1 MKIVNALMKRDVDNR
16 GILYYLKRD
25 NQLYLMLL
33 VPILFVLVFKILPM
47 FGLVV
52 AFKDFKIAKGFWDSE
67 WVGFQVFQEIFA
79 KRDFGRAVRNSVLLN
94 TLDFLLSF
102 SAPILL
108 AILLNEIKNVRIKR
122 INQTL
127 LYLPHFL
134 SWVIIS
140 ALAYQLFSVGN
151 GIVNNLIEDLGGTR
165 IPFLQEDNHWLIS
178 YLLIGVWASMG
189 WGTIIYLA
197 SISSINPELYEAAFV
212 DGAGRWRKVWH
223 ITLPGIRVTIV
234 TLLIMN
240 LGRIMGGNFERVY
253 SLANKATTEY
263 TTTIEVLV
271 YRWGLESGQFSR
283 ATAIGLFQ
291 AVIGLILVLLADRIA
306 KKLGEDGLL

>member
-1 MKIVNALMKRDVDNR
+1 MKLVNALMKRDSDNR
-16 GILYYLKRD
+16 SFHYLKRD

-33 VPILFVLVFKILPM
+33 VPIFFVLVFKILPM
-47 FGLVV
+47 FGLVI

-67 WVGFQVFQEIFA
+67 WVGFEVFQEIFA
-79 KRDFGRAVRNSVLLN
+79 KRDFGRAIRNTLLLN
-94 TLDFLLSF
+94 TLDFILSF
-102 SAPILL
+102 TAPILL
-108 AILLNEIKNVRIKR
+108 AILLNEIKNVRVKR
-122 INQTL
+122 VNQTL

-151 GIVNNLIEDLGGTR
+151 GLVNNLIENLGGNR
-165 IPFLQEDNHWLIS
+165 IPFLQEDLHWLMS

-197 SISSINPELYEAAFV
+197 SISSINPELYEAAYV
-212 DGAGRWRKVWH
+212 DGAGRWRKIWH

-253 SLANKATTEY
+253 ALANKATTEY

-271 YRWGLESGQFSR
+271 YRWGIESGQFSR

-291 AVIGLILVLLADRIA
+291 AVIGLILVILADRIA
-306 KKLGEDGLL
+306 KKLGENGLL

>member
-1 MKIVNALMKRDVDNR
+1 VKIVNALMKRDVDNR